1 MYKAVTRDNSV
12 TSLSVTTT
20 NQTQTSNS
28 LWRVASKDLSLRN
41 MTTDHRCRMP
51 KSLIWIPNQRS
62 GHQMHLRVRS
72 HQTIIA
78 ESTTSPATK
87 IFKIQTKPLCKDICR
102 VSRAVAHPNRSQV
115 LICLLR
121 TQSR

>member
-1 MYKAVTRDNSV
+1 MYKAVTRGNSV
-12 TSLSVTTT
+12 TSLLVTTT

-28 LWRVASKDLSLRN
+28 FWRVASKDLSLRN

-62 GHQMHLRVRS
+62 EVHLRVRS
-72 HQTIIA
+72 HQPMIA

-87 IFKIQTKPLCKDICR
+87 IFKIQTKPLCKAICQ